1 MIQLK
6 FSVDSVCTNTRLL
19 SYRRR
24 KGAQNLYNMNGNIF
38 LKPIHADIYYFLL
51 YSTYI
56 IALKWASETLYNK
69 KNIPGIF

>member
-1 MIQLK
+1 
-6 FSVDSVCTNTRLL
+6 
-19 SYRRR
+19 
-24 KGAQNLYNMNGNIF
+24 MNGNIF